1 MTRLRWLWALL
12 VFVMTLL
19 VELPARWLL
28 APLPVPLAGISGSI
42 WQGQVERLGDLGPL
56 RWNWQPWRLSA
67 QASAGYQGQRWR
79 LQVSGWPWAWHA
91 SLQPASD
98 PHTFATG
105 YRLAGQWQGSIEL
118 QGRGTRCLSANGNLQ
133 GEGLALL
140 APWQLDLGQARVT
153 LDCRAG
159 WKLAGQLSLAGQ
171 HQADLAAD
179 LLARQARLTGR
190 VEPGAALQPVL
201 VSAQWLAP
209 GSSEVARSIRW

>member
-1 MTRLRWLWALL
+1 MTRRAWLWGLL
-12 VFVMTLL
+12 VFALTLL

-42 WQGQVERLGDLGPL
+42 WQGQAERLGDLGPL
-56 RWNWQPWRLSA
+56 RWDWQPWRLMA
-67 QASAGYQGQRWR
+67 QGSAGYQGQRWQ
-79 LQVSGWPWAWHA
+79 LQVSGWPWRWHA

-98 PHTFATG
+98 PHTLATG
-105 YRLAGQWQGSIEL
+105 YRLAGQWQGMIEL
-118 QGRGTRCLSANGNLQ
+118 TGSGARCLSADGHLQ
-133 GEGLALL
+133 ADGLALL
-140 APWQLDLGQARVT
+140 APWQLDLGQARLA

-171 HQADLAAD
+171 HHAELAAD

-190 VEPGAALQPVL
+190 VEPGAALRPVL

-209 GSSEVARSIRW
+209 GVTEVARSIRW

>member
-1 MTRLRWLWALL
+1 MTRLRWLWVLL
-12 VFVMTLL
+12 VFAVTLL

-28 APLPVPLAGISGSI
+28 APLPVPLAGISGSV

-56 RWNWQPWRLSA
+56 RWDWQPWRLRA
-67 QASAGYQGQRWR
+67 QASAGYQGQRWQ
-79 LQVSGWPWAWHA
+79 LHVSGWPWAWNA
-91 SLQPASD
+91 SLQPVSD
-98 PHTFATG
+98 PHTFVTG

-118 QGRGTRCLSANGNLQ
+118 KGRGTRCLSANGNLQ
-133 GEGLALL
+133 GDGLALL
-140 APWQLDLGQARVT
+140 APWQLDLGRARVA
-153 LDCRAG
+153 LDCSAG

-171 HQADLAAD
+171 HHADLAAD

-209 GSSEVARSIRW
+209 GGTEVARSIRW